1 MGRVVCLEMNAR
13 GASLRRILDCVPID
27 GNDDGDGLDVEGSI
41 IIVDASQST
50 NATVVIS
57 TAIVVIVAWLWQGR
71 RVASGEGEGEQEERW
86 TCSSELGNVMVSL
99 FPLVIVIIQ

>member
-57 TAIVVIVAWLWQGR
+57 TAIVVIVAWLWLWQGW
-71 RVASGEGEGEQEERW
+71 RVAREKENKRRGGLVP
-86 TCSSELGNVMVSL
+86 CSSELGNVMVAF
-99 FPLVIVIIQ
+99 FPLLI

>member
-1 MGRVVCLEMNAR
+1 MNAR

-57 TAIVVIVAWLWQGR
+57 TAIVVIVAWLWQGW
-71 RVASGEGEGEQEERW
+71 RVASGEWRGRRRTRGE
-86 TCSSELGNVMVSL
+86 VDL
-99 FPLVIVIIQ
+99 FL